1 MPLSMTGFGDAQT
14 TGGPACYRVE
24 VRSVNNRH
32 FKLHYRGPDELSGYE
47 ADVER
52 LVRQKVSRGTVS
64 VSIRPD
70 TATSSDAARINE
82 PVLLAY
88 WQQLQQLSEK
98 VSGMAQPSLADLL
111 LLPGVISDRSASVGD
126 VDATWEAVSQALEK
140 AIAQHHDFRV
150 REGHAMAVEIESSC
164 DQIRAILDKISQW
177 SSDVVAEYRDKL
189 LQRIQTLLA
198 NTDVTVDP
206 RDLLREVSLF
216 ADRCDINEEI
226 TRLRAHLDQF
236 KQLLSGSNSQ
246 GRKLDFLCQELF
258 RESNTIGSKSN
269 HLGISH
275 AAVDMKTEVER
286 IREIVQNLE

>member
-1 MPLSMTGFGDAQT
+1 MTGFGDAQT
-14 TGGPACYRVE
+14 TGSPACYRVE

-32 FKLHYRGPDELSGYE
+32 FKLHYRGPDELGGYE

-70 TATSSDAARINE
+70 TATSGDAARINE

-111 LLPGVISDRSASVGD
+111 PLPGVISDRSAAIGD

-140 AIAQHHDFRV
+140 ALAQHHEFRV

-164 DQIRAILDKISQW
+164 DQIRAILDKIVQW
-177 SSDVVAEYRDKL
+177 SSDVIAEYRDKL

-198 NTDVTVDP
+198 NTDVSVDP

-236 KQLLSGSNSQ
+236 KQLLSGANSQ

>member
-1 MPLSMTGFGDAQT
+1 
-14 TGGPACYRVE
+14 
-24 VRSVNNRH
+24 
-32 FKLHYRGPDELSGYE
+32 
-47 ADVER
+47 
-52 LVRQKVSRGTVS
+52 
-64 VSIRPD
+64 
-70 TATSSDAARINE
+70 
-82 PVLLAY
+82 
-88 WQQLQQLSEK
+88 
-98 VSGMAQPSLADLL
+98 
-111 LLPGVISDRSASVGD
+111 

-140 AIAQHHDFRV
+140 ALAQHHEFRV

-164 DQIRAILDKISQW
+164 DQIRAILDKIVQW
-177 SSDVVAEYRDKL
+177 SSDVIAEYRDKL

-198 NTDVTVDP
+198 NTDVSVDP

-236 KQLLSGSNSQ
+236 KQLLSGANSQ